1 MSPRTHVPP
10 QARDAFTAALPPVLF
25 AGSVIAAALFIAAP
39 RVFAAAGQ
47 ADTPVHWLAAEAAAL
62 ALGIL
67 YAGASARALGVARGA
82 ALHALVLVLAF
93 LTLPLSTTPTGLPAL
108 HLIAPCF
115 ACAASYALMRLW
127 AVTTDRAAAAHPL
140 LPALCG
146 AAVALAGQGIAVDA
160 DEAAHLWAAVYAAHA
175 ALFILAA
182 AALCL
187 APGRAPRLKYAP
199 ALIGA
204 LAAPCALIAVLVR
217 DGAL

>member
-1 MSPRTHVPP
+1 MSPHTHVSP

-47 ADTPVHWLAAEAAAL
+47 ADTPGHWLAAEAVAL

-93 LTLPLSTTPTGLPAL
+93 LTLPLSRAAQNPSAL

-115 ACAASYALMRLW
+115 ACAASYALMRFW
-127 AVTTDRAAAAHPL
+127 AVTTDRAAAHPL

-146 AAVALAGQGIAVDA
+146 AALALAGQGIAVDA
-160 DEAAHLWAAVYAAHA
+160 DEAAHLWAALYSAHA
-175 ALFILAA
+175 ALIVLAA
-182 AALCL
+182 AALSL